1 MNPFVARVSFFIHG
15 TSLPRAAKLQWSV
28 MFRRL
33 AAALGG
39 LLVLFHLWLFG
50 SQLLDG
56 RLTELGPVL
65 RWLMAAG
72 LVAALAGL
80 HRSGASLFRGR
91 KAISIWLLAALLHG
105 PAMAGGTLAH
115 ESPALAEV
123 VTALAQIAAAS
134 LALGLGLALLAGLL
148 RRLFSPR
155 LVIARAVG
163 RRRSR
168 PFEPGRSLRS
178 ASRPPPSLASLAFL

>member
-1 MNPFVARVSFFIHG
+1 
-15 TSLPRAAKLQWSV
+15 

-80 HRSGASLFRGR
+80 HRRGDSLFKGR

-105 PAMAGGTLAH
+105 PAMAGAGSAY

-123 VTALAQIAAAS
+123 VTALVQIAAAS
-134 LALGLGLALLAGLL
+134 MALGLGLTLLAGLR
-148 RRLFSPR
+148 RRLLFLR
-155 LVIARAVG
+155 VLIARAVG
-163 RRRSR
+163 RRRNR
-168 PFEPGRSLRS
+168 PFEPGRSLFS
-178 ASRPPPSLASLAFL
+178 ASRPPPSLPSLAFL

>member
-1 MNPFVARVSFFIHG
+1 MPVNTHPIAFSSHDTRFFG
-15 TSLPRAAKLQWSV
+15 SGVELSA

-33 AAALGG
+33 AAAMGG

-56 RLTELGPVL
+56 RLMELGPML

-72 LVAALAGL
+72 LVAALASL
-80 HRSGASLFRGR
+80 HRRGVSLFKGR
-91 KAISIWLLAALLHG
+91 RAISIWLLAALLHG
-105 PAMAGGTLAH
+105 PAMTGAGSTY

-123 VTALAQIAAAS
+123 VTTLVQIAAS
-134 LALGLGLALLAGLL
+134 VALGLGLALLGGLL
-148 RRLFSPR
+148 RRQFSPR

-163 RRRSR
+163 RRRTR
-168 PFEPGRSLRS
+168 PFDPNRSLFS
-178 ASRPPPSLASLAFL
+178 ASRPPPSLASLAF

>member
-1 MNPFVARVSFFIHG
+1 
-15 TSLPRAAKLQWSV
+15 
-28 MFRRL
+28 MFRRI

-39 LLVLFHLWLFG
+39 LLVLFHLWLFV

-72 LVAALAGL
+72 LVTALAGL
-80 HRSGASLFRGR
+80 HRNGASLFRGR
-91 KAISIWLLAALLHG
+91 KAVSIWLVAALLHG
-105 PAMAGGTLAH
+105 PAIAGGAVTH
-115 ESPALAEV
+115 ESPAVADV
-123 VTALAQIAAAS
+123 VIALVQISAAS
-134 LALGLGLALLAGLL
+134 VALGLGLLLLAGLL

-163 RRRSR
+163 RRRTR
-168 PFEPGRSLRS
+168 PFEPGRSLPS
-178 ASRPPPSLASLAFL
+178 ASRPPPSLASLAFS

>member
-1 MNPFVARVSFFIHG
+1 
-15 TSLPRAAKLQWSV
+15 
-28 MFRRL
+28 MFRRF

-80 HRSGASLFRGR
+80 HRTGASLFRDR

-105 PAMAGGTLAH
+105 PVIAGGTLAP

-123 VTALAQIAAAS
+123 VTALVQIASAS
-134 LALGLGLALLAGLL
+134 VAVGLGFLLLAGLV
-148 RRLFSPR
+148 RRLFAPR
-155 LVIARAVG
+155 LTFARARG
-163 RRRSR
+163 RRHTR
-168 PFEPGRSLRS
+168 PFEPARSLHT

>member
-1 MNPFVARVSFFIHG
+1 MPPAYREMRAEHAVTVAIRIQS
-15 TSLPRAAKLQWSV
+15 AV
-28 MFRRL
+28 MLRRL
-33 AAALGG
+33 AAAFGG

-65 RWLMAAG
+65 RWLMAFG

-80 HRSGASLFRGR
+80 RRSGASVVKSRTAVAL
-91 KAISIWLLAALLHG
+91 WLLVALLHG
-105 PAMAGGTLAH
+105 PAIADDTARH

-123 VTALAQIAAAS
+123 VTTLAQIASAS
-134 LALGLGLALLAGLL
+134 VASVALGLALALVAALL
-148 RRLFSPR
+148 RRVAAPR

-163 RRRSR
+163 RRRTH
-168 PFEPGRSLRS
+168 PFRPGRSLRI
-178 ASRPPPSLASLAFL
+178 ASRPPPQLASLISL

>member
-1 MNPFVARVSFFIHG
+1 
-15 TSLPRAAKLQWSV
+15 

-65 RWLMAAG
+65 RWLMASG
-72 LVAALAGL
+72 LVVALTGL

-91 KAISIWLLAALLHG
+91 KAISIWLLAVLLHG
-105 PAMAGGTLAH
+105 PAMAGDTLTQ

-123 VTALAQIAAAS
+123 VTTLVQIAAAS
-134 LALGLGLALLAGLL
+134 VALGLGLALLAGLL
-148 RRLFSPR
+148 RRLFSRR
-155 LVIARAVG
+155 LVMARAVG
-163 RRRSR
+163 RRRAR

>member
-1 MNPFVARVSFFIHG
+1 
-15 TSLPRAAKLQWSV
+15 

-80 HRSGASLFRGR
+80 HRSGGSLFRGR
-91 KAISIWLLAALLHG
+91 KAVSIWLLAALLHG
-105 PAMAGGTLAH
+105 PAMAGGPLTH
-115 ESPALAEV
+115 ESPAVAEV
-123 VTALAQIAAAS
+123 VTGLLADCG
-134 LALGLGLALLAGLL
+134 GLGGARPRACSCWPDCCAGC
-148 RRLFSPR
+148 SG
-155 LVIARAVG
+155 RA
-163 RRRSR
+163 S
-168 PFEPGRSLRS
+168 
-178 ASRPPPSLASLAFL
+178 

>member
-1 MNPFVARVSFFIHG
+1 
-15 TSLPRAAKLQWSV
+15 

-65 RWLMAAG
+65 RWLMAGG

-80 HRSGASLFRGR
+80 HRRGASLFKGR

-105 PAMAGGTLAH
+105 PAMAGAGSAY

-123 VTALAQIAAAS
+123 VTALVQIAAAS
-134 LALGLGLALLAGLL
+134 VTLGLGLTLLAGLR
-148 RRLFSPR
+148 RRLLFLR

-163 RRRSR
+163 RRRPR
-168 PFEPGRSLRS
+168 PFEPGRSLVS
-178 ASRPPPSLASLAFL
+178 ASRPPPSRASLAF

>member
-1 MNPFVARVSFFIHG
+1 
-15 TSLPRAAKLQWSV
+15 

-50 SQLLDG
+50 SQLLEG

-65 RWLMAAG
+65 RWLMALG

-80 HRSGASLFRGR
+80 RRSGASLVKGR
-91 KAISIWLLAALLHG
+91 TAVAIWLLAALLHG
-105 PAMAGGTLAH
+105 PSIADTPGYD
-115 ESPALAEV
+115 SPALAEV
-123 VTALAQIAAAS
+123 VTTLAQIASAS
-134 LALGLGLALLAGLL
+134 VALGLGLALLARLL
-148 RRLFSPR
+148 RRLAAPR

-163 RRRSR
+163 RRRTR
-168 PFEPGRSLRS
+168 RFAPGRFLRV
-178 ASRPPPSLASLAFL
+178 ASRPPPQFASLVSL

>member
-1 MNPFVARVSFFIHG
+1 
-15 TSLPRAAKLQWSV
+15 
-28 MFRRL
+28 MFRRI

-72 LVAALAGL
+72 LVVALAGL
-80 HRSGASLFRGR
+80 HRTGASLFRGR
-91 KAISIWLLAALLHG
+91 KPISIWLLAALLHG
-105 PAMAGGTLAH
+105 PAIAGGTLAH

-123 VTALAQIAAAS
+123 VTALVQIASASAAF
-134 LALGLGLALLAGLL
+134 GLGLLLLAGLL
-148 RRLFSPR
+148 RRLFSSR
-155 LVIARAVG
+155 LVNARATAWRHT
-163 RRRSR
+163 RR
-168 PFEPGRSLRS
+168 FEPARSLPS
-178 ASRPPPSLASLAFL
+178 ASRPPPSPASLAFL

>member
-1 MNPFVARVSFFIHG
+1 
-15 TSLPRAAKLQWSV
+15 

-50 SQLLDG
+50 SQLLEG

-65 RWLMAAG
+65 RWLMAVG
-72 LVAALAGL
+72 LVVALAGL

-105 PAMAGGTLAH
+105 PAMAGSGVTH
-115 ESPALAEV
+115 DSPALAEV
-123 VTALAQIAAAS
+123 VTTLTQIAAAAV
-134 LALGLGLALLAGLL
+134 ALGLGFALLAWL
-148 RRLFSPR
+148 RRHLSAPR
-155 LVIARAVG
+155 LVTARAVG
-163 RRRSR
+163 RRRVR
-168 PFEPGRSLRS
+168 PFQPGRSLRC
-178 ASRPPPSLASLAFL
+178 ASRPPPLVAQLNFI

>member
-1 MNPFVARVSFFIHG
+1 
-15 TSLPRAAKLQWSV
+15 
-28 MFRRL
+28 MFRRI
-33 AAALGG
+33 AATLGG

-56 RLTELGPVL
+56 RLSELGPAL

-72 LVAALAGL
+72 LIAALTGL

-105 PAMAGGTLAH
+105 PAVAGGGMSH

-123 VTALAQIAAAS
+123 ITVLAQVAAAS
-134 LALGLGLALLAGLL
+134 LALGLGITLLAGLL
-148 RRLFSPR
+148 RRLFSAP

-168 PFEPGRSLRS
+168 PFEPSRSLRS

>member
-1 MNPFVARVSFFIHG
+1 
-15 TSLPRAAKLQWSV
+15 
-28 MFRRL
+28 MFRRI

-72 LVAALAGL
+72 LVAALVRL
-80 HRSGASLFRGR
+80 HRTGASLFRGR

-105 PAMAGGTLAH
+105 PAIAGSTLAH

-123 VTALAQIAAAS
+123 VTALVQIASASVAA
-134 LALGLGLALLAGLL
+134 GLGLLLLAGLL
-148 RRLFSPR
+148 RRLFSAR
-155 LVIARAVG
+155 LVIAGAVG
-163 RRRSR
+163 RRRTR
-168 PFEPGRSLRS
+168 PFDPGRCLRV
-178 ASRPPPSLASLAFL
+178 ASRPPPHIASPASL